1 MNSLL
6 PMSSLKAAAMTHD
19 LKSSSQRQ
27 CTSSTSLL
35 PMCMILGMV
44 GGEGMAGFVELV
56 WVEPV
61 KTMDAGRNFQPRRDL
76 WRWLLFPSQNLGDKS
91 LRNTSAGGNFYL
103 GHVHERRI

>member
-1 MNSLL
+1 MIHVEN
-6 PMSSLKAAAMTHD
+6 
-19 LKSSSQRQ
+19 SSSQRKP
-27 CTSSTSLL
+27 SLTL
-35 PMCMILGMV
+35 FFSPTGLLVLVMV
-44 GGEGMAGFVELV
+44 GWDGISGFVKLV

-61 KTMDAGRNFQPRRDL
+61 KTMDAGHSFQPRRDL